1 MTTRILSATLGTLLL
16 IAPVFAQEKKPSPS
30 QPARSNPQSSQGTAD
45 RESQMSPDM
54 QAAIAWERHKDAA
67 AARQARIEA
76 RHPSVT
82 YNNANRSMDGGEG
95 KVKDEKAPGAKPNPK
110 KDQ

>member
-1 MTTRILSATLGTLLL
+1 MTARILSVTLGTLLL
-16 IAPVFAQEKKPSPS
+16 VAPAFAQENKPSPTR
-30 QPARSNPQSSQGTAD
+30 PAKSSQSTAD

-76 RHPSVT
+76 RHPTVT
-82 YNNANRSMDGGEG
+82 DNNANRSVDEG
-95 KVKDEKAPGAKPNPK
+95 KGNVKDEKAPGAKPATK
-110 KDQ
+110 KDN